1 MCAISF
7 RGFRKGEQFRSVYSA
22 TMSSEYLFYFTRGSA
37 HFHSAYLARACF
49 IPPYLVLEAAAKTAS
64 KARHVGDS
72 AHDVA
77 AALAPTGPAAPLFIL
92 FALFSSTPSPP
103 SPLSLMSPRNNLQ
116 KLIFKMLD
124 PVTGQPTSQRGEE
137 ISNWTEL

>member
-22 TMSSEYLFYFTRGSA
+22 TREYLFYFTRGSA
-37 HFHSAYLARACF
+37 HFNSAYLARACF

-77 AALAPTGPAAPLFIL
+77 AALAPTGPAAALFIL

-116 KLIFKMLD
+116 KLILKMLD
-124 PVTGQPTSQRGEE
+124 PVTTGQPTSQRGE
-137 ISNWTEL
+137 